1 MIKDMNLP
9 LNFRI
14 ALSSLKAHKW
24 RAILAML
31 GVFLGALA
39 FTGVQHVSEIMV
51 RRAEIE
57 TEKLG
62 PNLFAV
68 MAGNIRFRRNGSVRV
83 LGHVRTFSLGDAQ
96 AVMDQIPSVVEGAP
110 FISSSGPFRA
120 EGSAVTAK
128 IMATLPNYQSIRNMY
143 PSDGRF
149 FDDLDVDDR
158 AMVCVLGKTIAE
170 QLFGSTEAAV
180 GKLVYHFRAG
190 FRVLGVMEEK
200 GRDVSGEDQDE
211 YVFVPI
217 STYMRRSSNQ
227 DWISGV
233 YLHLAKD
240 ASLEAVSASATAIMR
255 ERHNIVPGKAD
266 DFSTMSA
273 RDAIRLQ
280 KQALDLMTTLGGI
293 TSSISFGVGGMGI
306 LSIMILVVRSRRVE
320 IGVRRAVGGRRRDI
334 VRQFLFESALMA
346 GIGGG
351 LGVITTV
358 ILVAIGCTVA
368 GLPIILESA
377 SLAWTLAGSCV
388 LGIVAGAYPAWQAA
402 NIEILEVLKH

>member
-1 MIKDMNLP
+1 MNAP
-9 LNFRI
+9 LNLSI

-83 LGHVRTFSLGDAQ
+83 SGHVRTFSLGDAT
-96 AVMDQIPSVVEGAP
+96 AVIEQVPSVLEGAP

-120 EGSAVTAK
+120 GSNAVTAK
-128 IMATLPNYQSIRNMY
+128 IMATEPSYQSIRNMF
-143 PSDGRF
+143 PSEGRF
-149 FDDLDVDDR
+149 FDDRDVTGR

-170 QLFGSTEAAV
+170 QLFGSSEAAV
-180 GKLVYHFRAG
+180 GQIVYHFRAG
-190 FRVLGVMEEK
+190 FRVVGVMEEK

-217 STYMRRSSNQ
+217 TTYMRRSSNQ

-233 YLHLAKD
+233 FLHLAKD
-240 ASLEAVSASATAIMR
+240 ASLEAVSEAATAIMR
-255 ERHNIVPGKAD
+255 QRHNIDAGQGD

-273 RDAIRLQ
+273 KDAIRLQ

-306 LSIMILVVRSRRVE
+306 LSIMILVVRSRRIE

-346 GIGGG
+346 GVGGG
-351 LGVITTV
+351 LGVMTTV
-358 ILVAIGCTVA
+358 ILVAVGCSIA
-368 GLPIILESA
+368 GLPIILEPT
-377 SLAWTLAGSCV
+377 SLAGTLGGACL
-388 LGIVAGAYPAWQAA
+388 LGVVAGAYPAWQAA
-402 NIEILEVLKH
+402 NIEILEVLKN